1 MNLCAQFL
9 RSIITAKTDLDLRDS
24 KLGMAE
30 VWTSRQALQDV
41 YQKMLVTDLEYAL
54 DKKVEQDLWNHAFKN
69 QITTLQSQAKNRAN
83 PNRSE
88 VQANLSLFLEAASG
102 FYTQMLQELCTV
114 FHVDL
119 PCRVRSSQL
128 GILSSSRQSSS
139 SAIVTPQPSSCF
151 YICQHCLVHLGDIA
165 RYRNQTSQAESYY
178 RHAAQLVPSNGQPYN
193 QLAILASSKGDHL
206 TTIFYYCRSIA
217 VKFPF
222 PAAST
227 NLQKALSK
235 ALESREEVKT
245 KWSLSDFIKAFIK
258 FHGHVYLSKS
268 VDKLDVLRDR
278 LEEQFQR
285 LMLQKAFNSQQLVHI
300 TVINLFELH
309 HLQELSD
316 GEQNPST
323 EHQSSWTQLLSL
335 FMSFLGVMCSRAI
348 LNQSETEEQPGEC
361 PLPAIKVSLDW
372 LRLRPGL
379 FHETAVH
386 QHQHVWPWLVSLL
399 NGFQPKEEDVS
410 CSSVVPLPE
419 EFELQGFLALRPALR
434 TLDFTKGHQGAQQT
448 RHQRLVG
455 LGKWIAD
462 TQPLLMQCRVS
473 EDGLLTFLT
482 DLPELP
488 IDEPQEKEV
497 LQESS
502 NSSEPCQNDSGSFKS
517 SVGSGKGPSVSFKE
531 CKENLKPREPGR
543 EAPRGLQKEPVKE
556 RRESATVTKPDAKW
570 DGKKKNEMKKNS
582 HEKILD
588 SNKQVK
594 VQPEM
599 RKTPVTRPQ
608 TTGSTG
614 SSGSPGTTGTTSQ
627 FVPIHH
633 QGAFPPLS
641 TGFPPSAA
649 CMLTPPFHGLQG
661 FTLSPGPVS
670 VPSHFLA
677 QPNKSS
683 HPPYTQQRSPPQG
696 SPASAG
702 QSHPPGPPSISQQ
715 QPPQQQQVALGK
727 SPPHLGLQQFLQDQS
742 PLWSQGS
749 GPKLP
754 QMPLPLKPPQPQPPQ
769 QQSLFMSPE
778 PSLKQFDPQPS
789 MPLLDKKFPPNVS
802 LPSERMWEYN
812 NQAAIE
818 RLRREREQD
827 GPTGRALL
835 LQDPKSS
842 PLLPPDLLKT
852 LAEFGEDEG
861 LVFPKAP
868 SLFQALASPLS
879 SAPGSNL
886 FSRMESGV
894 ESMTQPTSL
903 QHAFSMQL
911 NQNSMFSQ
919 SSDHSTPASQSP
931 HSSNPSSL
939 PSSPPTHNHNSNFGP
954 IGPFDGRERR
964 LVDRWKSDKKGPG
977 SGFGL
982 DYLPT
987 APSSESSWPQ
997 SSWPTQESPMEEST
1011 VQPDSLKSFWSNY
1024 MMKPGPSALEQL
1036 LLQQQKQNQQRAH
1049 GTMNPPH

>member
-1 MNLCAQFL
+1 
-9 RSIITAKTDLDLRDS
+9 
-24 KLGMAE
+24 
-30 VWTSRQALQDV
+30 
-41 YQKMLVTDLEYAL
+41 
-54 DKKVEQDLWNHAFKN
+54 WNHAFKN

-128 GILSSSRQSSS
+128 GILSSSPHSS
-139 SAIVTPQPSSCF
+139 SAIVTPQTSSCF

-268 VDKLDVLRDR
+268 VDKLDALRGR

-285 LMLQKAFNSQQLVHI
+285 LMLQKAFSSQQLVHL

-316 GEQNPST
+316 TEQSPGSEQHT
-323 EHQSSWTQLLSL
+323 CWTQLLSL

-348 LNQSETEEQPGEC
+348 LNQSESEEQMGEC

-379 FHETAVH
+379 FHQAAVH
-386 QHQHVWPWLVSLL
+386 QRQHVWPWLVSLL

-434 TLDFTKGHQGAQQT
+434 MLDFTKGHQAALHT
-448 RHQRLVG
+448 RHQRLVC

-502 NSSEPCQNDSGSFKS
+502 NSEPSQTESSSFKS
-517 SVGSGKGPSVSFKE
+517 SMSQGKTS
-531 CKENLKPREPGR
+531 KENQKPREPSR
-543 EAPRGLQKEPVKE
+543 DAPRSLPKEPAKEPVKE
-556 RRESATVTKPDAKW
+556 PMKERRDICKGNTAAAKVDTKCDN
-570 DGKKKNEMKKNS
+570 KKKNEMKKS
-582 HEKILD
+582 THEKTSD
-588 SNKQVK
+588 SKQMK
-594 VQPEM
+594 VQTEM
-599 RKTPVTRPQ
+599 RKTPEVSEVKKSPGPPTQP
-608 TTGSTG
+608 TGST
-614 SSGSPGTTGTTSQ
+614 SP
-627 FVPIHH
+627 FVHIHH
-633 QGAFPPLS
+633 QGAFPPLHGCP
-641 TGFPPSAA
+641 GFPPSAYV
-649 CMLTPPFHGLQG
+649 LTPSVPFPG
-661 FTLSPGPVS
+661 FTFSPGPVTM
-670 VPSHFLA
+670 PGHFLSQA
-677 QPNKSS
+677 PPQPNKSS
-683 HPPYTQQRSPPQG
+683 HPPYTPQRSPPQG

-702 QSHPPGPPSISQQ
+702 QSQAPGPAPMSQQ
-715 QPPQQQQVALGK
+715 QQQTLQQPPPQQVTLGK
-727 SPPHLGLQQFLQDQS
+727 SPPHLALQQFLQEQS
-742 PLWSQGS
+742 PPLWNPGS
-749 GPKLP
+749 GSK
-754 QMPLPLKPPQPQPPQ
+754 LPLKPQEPLQQQ
-769 QQSLFMSPE
+769 QQSLFMPPE
-778 PSLKQFDPQPS
+778 PSLKFDPQPS
-789 MPLLDKKFPPNVS
+789 RPGLDKFSS
-802 LPSERMWEYN
+802 LSQEMWKYSS
-812 NQAAIE
+812 NQAVLE
-818 RLRREREQD
+818 RLRREREQE
-827 GPTGRALL
+827 GPRAL
-835 LQDPKSS
+835 P
-842 PLLPPDLLKT
+842 
-852 LAEFGEDEG
+852 
-861 LVFPKAP
+861 
-868 SLFQALASPLS
+868 FQ
-879 SAPGSNL
+879 
-886 FSRMESGV
+886 
-894 ESMTQPTSL
+894 
-903 QHAFSMQL
+903 
-911 NQNSMFSQ
+911 
-919 SSDHSTPASQSP
+919 
-931 HSSNPSSL
+931 
-939 PSSPPTHNHNSNFGP
+939 
-954 IGPFDGRERR
+954 
-964 LVDRWKSDKKGPG
+964 
-977 SGFGL
+977 
-982 DYLPT
+982 
-987 APSSESSWPQ
+987 
-997 SSWPTQESPMEEST
+997 
-1011 VQPDSLKSFWSNY
+1011 
-1024 MMKPGPSALEQL
+1024 
-1036 LLQQQKQNQQRAH
+1036 
-1049 GTMNPPH
+1049 